1 MPHDRYHAAAVRL
14 PGWRRNVGTDIRQV
28 DPIFIL
34 GVMPRSG
41 TNYLWDLICSHPDCA
56 PAREPIH
63 EDLFL
68 QHAHMLEAYV
78 AAVRRAWD
86 PAWGAFADDLPAK
99 LWGSLGDGLI
109 SFLWVQ
115 RDRRLVTK
123 SPSVRNLT
131 RFFSLFPRARLLI
144 LIRDGRSA
152 VQSAMTTFAWDFDTA
167 AHLWAEGAE
176 EIRQFDRAN
185 RDRGLSYRIVRY
197 EDLVDDLQAT
207 MAEILDFLDLDH
219 DRFDSEAAARLPV
232 RGSSAFFGAGRATVN
247 WDPVEKDAAFAPK
260 ERWRDWDPT
269 LLRRF
274 EWIAGDQL
282 RHFGYQGSPDR
293 PTSVVWPLRQ
303 RMLDWRWRSR
313 RFARRAGYWVQ
324 RQVPAA
330 RRRRAQG
337 RSGSP
342 GS

>member
-1 MPHDRYHAAAVRL
+1 MPHVD
-14 PGWRRNVGTDIRQV
+14 NDIHQG

-41 TNYLWDLICSHPDCA
+41 TNYLWDLICSHPDCV

-68 QHAHMLEAYV
+68 QHAHLLEAYM
-78 AAVRRAWD
+78 AAVQRAWD
-86 PAWGAFADDLPAK
+86 PAWGVFADDLAAK
-99 LWGSLGDGLI
+99 LSASLGDGLI
-109 SFLWVQ
+109 SFLWVE
-115 RDRRLVTK
+115 RNRRLVTK
-123 SPSVRNLT
+123 SPSVRNLAL
-131 RFFSLFPRARLLI
+131 FFDLFPRARLLI

-152 VQSAMTTFAWDFDTA
+152 VQSAMTTFSWDFDTA

-176 EIRQFDRAN
+176 EIRQFDHAY
-185 RDRGLSYRIVRY
+185 RDSGRSYRIVRY
-197 EDLVDDLQAT
+197 EDLVDDLEPRL
-207 MAEILDFLDLDH
+207 AEILDFLDLDR
-219 DRFDSEAAARLPV
+219 DRFDFGAAAHLPV
-232 RGSSAFFGAGRATVN
+232 RGSSAFLGPGRATVN

-260 ERWRDWDPT
+260 ERWREWDPS

-282 RHFGYQGSPDR
+282 RHFGYQGSPDPPAGVLR
-293 PTSVVWPLRQ
+293 PLGQ
-303 RMLDWRWRSR
+303 RMLDWRWQGC

-324 RQVPAA
+324 RQTRAT

-342 GS
+342 GN

>member
-1 MPHDRYHAAAVRL
+1 MPH
-14 PGWRRNVGTDIRQV
+14 VGTDIHQA

-68 QHAHMLEAYV
+68 QHADVLEAYIATV
-78 AAVRRAWD
+78 QRAWD
-86 PAWGAFADDLPAK
+86 PAWGAFADDLPAE
-99 LWGSLGDGLI
+99 LAASLGDGLI
-109 SFLWVQ
+109 SFLWVE

-123 SPSVRNLT
+123 SPSVRNLAL
-131 RFFSLFPRARLLI
+131 FFTIFPRARLLI
-144 LIRDGRSA
+144 LVRDGRSA
-152 VQSAMTTFAWDFDTA
+152 VQSAMTTFGWDFDTA

-176 EIRQFDRAN
+176 EIRQFDRTH
-185 RDRGLSYRIVRY
+185 RDSGLAYRIIRY
-197 EDLVDDLQAT
+197 EDLVDGVEPMT
-207 MAEILDFLDLDH
+207 AEILDFLGLDR
-219 DRFDSEAAARLPV
+219 DRFDFAAAARLPV
-232 RGSSAFFGAGRATVN
+232 RGSSAFLGPGRATVN
-247 WDPVEKDAAFAPK
+247 WDPVEKDATFAPK
-260 ERWRDWDPT
+260 ERWLEWDPV
-269 LLRRF
+269 LLWRF

-282 RHFGYQGSPDR
+282 RHFGYQGSPGR
-293 PTSVVWPLRQ
+293 PTGVLWPVRQ
-303 RMLDWRWRSR
+303 RMLDWRWQGG

-324 RQVPAA
+324 RRMHAA

-342 GS
+342 GN

>member
-1 MPHDRYHAAAVRL
+1 MPHA
-14 PGWRRNVGTDIRQV
+14 

-68 QHAHMLEAYV
+68 QHAHLLEAYIGV
-78 AAVRRAWD
+78 VQRAWD

-99 LWGSLGDGLI
+99 LWASLGDGLI
-109 SFLWVQ
+109 SFLWVE
-115 RDRRLVTK
+115 RSRRLVTK
-123 SPSVRNLT
+123 SPSVRNLAL
-131 RFFSLFPRARLLI
+131 FFGLFPRARLLI

-152 VQSAMTTFAWDFDTA
+152 VQSAMTTFRWDFDTA
-167 AHLWAEGAE
+167 ANLWAEGAE
-176 EIRQFDRAN
+176 EIRQFDRAH
-185 RDRGLSYRIVRY
+185 RDSGFSYRIVRY
-197 EDLVDDLQAT
+197 EDLVDDVEPV
-207 MAEILDFLDLDH
+207 MAELLDFLDLDR
-219 DRFDSEAAARLPV
+219 DRFAFAAAGGLPV
-232 RGSSAFFGAGRATVN
+232 RGSSAFFGPGQAAVN

-260 ERWRDWDPT
+260 ERWREWDPG

-293 PTSVVWPLRQ
+293 PTSVLWPLWQ
-303 RMLDWRWRSR
+303 RMLDRRWQGGRI
-313 RFARRAGYWVQ
+313 ARRAGYWVQ
-324 RQVPAA
+324 RRTHAT

-342 GS
+342 GN